1 MKDVQKFMEKQQF
14 KAESQR
20 LLDLMINS
28 IYTHREIFLR
38 EIISNASDAIDKLA
52 YTALTDDK
60 VGINR
65 DEFAITITRDPE
77 NRVLTVSD
85 NGIGMSREEMEENL
99 GTIAKSGS
107 LGFKQAMEKN
117 EDIDIIGQFGVGF
130 YSAFMVASSVTVI
143 SKKYGEDKAWKWVSD
158 GADGYTIEECVK
170 DGPGTDVIMTLK
182 ADTDDDKYSEYLE
195 EYEIRSL
202 IRKYSDYIRYP
213 IKMEVTKS
221 RPVEEPE
228 EEAVEVEGEQKEY
241 KAPKYE
247 EYTEVETLNSMVPI
261 WQRAKKDVTD
271 EEYEAFYREKFF
283 DYNKPLRVIHSSAEG
298 SVSFKALLYIPS
310 KAPYDFYTKD
320 FKRGL
325 QLYSSG
331 VMIMEN
337 CEDLLPEHFR
347 FVRGIVDSQDLSLNI
362 SREMLQH
369 NRQLTIIAR
378 NIEKKI
384 KSELK
389 SMLENDREKY
399 EQFYAAFGR
408 QLKYGTVSDYGAH
421 KDACQD
427 LLLFYSNKQGKLISL
442 KEYVDSM
449 AEGQEK
455 IYFAPGENRERLAK
469 LPQVETLA
477 KKGYDVLLFA
487 EDVDEF
493 IPQALMTYMEK
504 QFCNVSTEDLGLK
517 TEEEKKEAE
526 EKAEEMKGL
535 LTFVKE
541 SLGEQVKEVKLS
553 TDLGSHPVCMTPDA
567 GMSFEMEK
575 YMKKANPEFA
585 FPVGRILELNPEH
598 EAVKALQAAM
608 TADPV
613 KAKDYAQLLCYQ
625 AQLMAEL
632 PLDDPYAY
640 TELVCKLMK

>member
-1 MKDVQKFMEKQQF
+1 MEKQQF

-52 YTALTDDK
+52 YTALTDEK
-60 VGINR
+60 VGLNR
-65 DEFAITITRDPE
+65 EDFAITITRDPE
-77 NRVLTVSD
+77 HRTLTVSD
-85 NGIGMSREEMEENL
+85 NGIGMNKTEMEENL

-143 SKKYGEDKAWKWVSD
+143 SKKYGEDTAWKWVSN
-158 GADGYTIEECVK
+158 GTDGYTIEETTK
-170 DGPGTDVIMTLK
+170 DAPGTDVIMTLK
-182 ADTDDDKYSEYLE
+182 ADTDDEKYSTYLE
-195 EYEIRSL
+195 EYEIRNL
-202 IRKYSDYIRYP
+202 VRKYSDYIRYP
-213 IKMEVTKS
+213 IKMEVTKT
-221 RPVEEPE
+221 RPVEEPQ
-228 EEAVEVEGEQKEY
+228 AEGEEKKE
-241 KAPKYE
+241 PKYE
-247 EYTEVETLNSMVPI
+247 EYQEMETLNSMVPI
-261 WQRAKKDVTD
+261 WQRAKKDVTE
-271 EEYEAFYREKFF
+271 EEYDNFYREKFF
-283 DYNKPLRVIHSSAEG
+283 DYTKPLKVIHFGVEG
-298 SVSFKALLYIPS
+298 AVSFKALLYIPG

-347 FVRGIVDSQDLSLNI
+347 FVRGVVDSQDLSLNI

-389 SMLENDREKY
+389 NMLDNDRAKY
-399 EQFYAAFGR
+399 EEFYAVFGR
-408 QLKYGTVSDYGAH
+408 QLKYGTVADYGAH
-421 KDACQD
+421 KETCQD
-427 LLLFYSNKQGKLISL
+427 LLLFYSHKQGKLITL
-442 KEYVDSM
+442 KEYVDAM

-469 LPQVETLA
+469 LPQVETLS

-493 IPQALMTYMEK
+493 IPQTLMTYMEK
-504 QFCNVSTEDLGLK
+504 KFCNVATEDLGLK

-541 SLGEQVKEVKLS
+541 TLGDQVKEVRLS
-553 TDLGSHPVCMTPDA
+553 ADLGSHPACMVPDS

-598 EAVKALQAAM
+598 EAVKALQKAM
-608 TADPV
+608 TEDPV

-632 PLDDPYAY
+632 PLEDPYAY

>member
-1 MKDVQKFMEKQQF
+1 MEKMQF
-14 KAESQR
+14 KAESRR

-38 EIISNASDAIDKLA
+38 EIISNASDAMDKLA

-60 VGINR
+60 VGISR
-65 DEFAITITRDPE
+65 DQMAITVTADKEKGI
-77 NRVLTVSD
+77 LTVSD
-85 NGIGMSREEMEENL
+85 NGIGMSRAELEENL

-107 LGFKQAMEKN
+107 LGFKQTMEKQ

-130 YSAFMVASSVTVI
+130 YSAFMVASSITVI
-143 SKKYGEDKAWKWVSD
+143 TRKYGENTAWKWVSD
-158 GADGYTIEECVK
+158 GAEGYTIEETTK
-170 DGPGTDVIMTLK
+170 DAPGTDIIMTLK
-182 ADTDDDKYSEYLE
+182 ADTEEDTYSNYLE

-202 IRKYSDYIRYP
+202 VRKYSDYIRYP

-221 RPVEEPE
+221 RKVEDSD
-228 EEAVEVEGEQKEY
+228 EY
-241 KAPKYE
+241 ETYKDW
-247 EYTEVETLNSMVPI
+247 ETLNSMVPL
-261 WQRAKKDVTD
+261 WQRAKKDVTE
-271 EEYEAFYREKFF
+271 EEYNSFYQDKFF
-283 DYNKPLRVIHSSAEG
+283 DYTKPLRTIHFSAEG
-298 SVSFKALLYIPS
+298 TVSYKALMYVPG
-310 KAPYDFYTKD
+310 KAPFDFYTKD

-325 QLYSSG
+325 QLYSAG

-347 FVRGIVDSQDLSLNI
+347 FVRGVVDSQDLSLNI

-369 NRQLTIIAR
+369 NRQLTVIAK

-389 SMLENDREKY
+389 NMLENDRETY
-399 EQFYAAFGR
+399 EEFWGVFGR
-408 QLKYGTVSDYGAH
+408 QLKYGTVSDYGVH
-421 KDACQD
+421 KDACKD
-427 LLLFYSNKQGKLISL
+427 LLLFWSHKEGKLVSL
-442 KEYVDSM
+442 KEYVEAM

-455 IYFAPGENRERLAK
+455 IYFVPGENKERLAK
-469 LPQVETLA
+469 LPQVELLS
-477 KKGYDVLLFA
+477 KKGYDVLLFT

-493 IPQALMTYMEK
+493 IPQTLVSYMEK
-504 QFCNVSTEDLGLK
+504 EFCNASSEDLGLQS
-517 TEEEKKEAE
+517 EEERKEAE
-526 EKAEEMKGL
+526 EKAESMKGF

-541 SLGEQVKEVKLS
+541 SLGESVKEVRLS
-553 TDLGSHPVCMTPDA
+553 SNLGSHPVCMTPEA

-585 FPVGRILELNPEH
+585 FSVGRILELNADH
-598 EAVKALQAAM
+598 EAVRAMQKAM
-608 TADPV
+608 TEDPL
-613 KAKDYAQLLCYQ
+613 KAKDYAQLLCCQ

-632 PLDDPYAY
+632 PLDDPFAY

>member
-1 MKDVQKFMEKQQF
+1 MEKQQF

-38 EIISNASDAIDKLA
+38 EIIANASDAIDKLA

-60 VGINR
+60 VGLSR
-65 DEFAITITRDPE
+65 DDFAITITRDPE
-77 NRVLTVSD
+77 NRTLTVSD
-85 NGIGMSREEMEENL
+85 NGIGMNKAEMEENL

-107 LGFKQAMEKN
+107 LGFKQAMEKK

-143 SKKYGEDKAWKWVSD
+143 SRKYGEDTGWKWVSD
-158 GADGYTIEECVK
+158 GTDGYTIEETAK
-170 DGPGTDVIMTLK
+170 DAPGTDVIMTLK
-182 ADTDDDKYSEYLE
+182 ADTDDDKYSQFLE
-195 EYEIRSL
+195 EYEIRNL

-213 IKMEVTKS
+213 IRMEVTKT
-221 RPVEEPE
+221 RPVEE
-228 EEAVEVEGEQKEY
+228 AAAEGEDAEKKE
-241 KAPKYE
+241 PKYE
-247 EYTEVETLNSMVPI
+247 QYQEMETLNSMVPI
-261 WQRAKKDVTD
+261 WQRAKKDVTE
-271 EEYEAFYREKFF
+271 EEYDNFYREKFF
-283 DYNKPLRVIHSSAEG
+283 DYTKPLKVIHSSVEG
-298 SVSFKALLYIPS
+298 AVSFKALLYIPG
-310 KAPYDFYTKD
+310 KAPYDFYSKD

-347 FVRGIVDSQDLSLNI
+347 FVRGVVDSQDLSLNI

-389 SMLENDREKY
+389 SMLDNDRAKY
-399 EQFYAAFGR
+399 EEFYAVFGR
-408 QLKYGTVSDYGAH
+408 QLKYGTVADYGAH
-421 KDACQD
+421 KEACQD
-427 LLLFYSNKQGKLISL
+427 LLLFYSHKQGKLVTL
-442 KEYVDSM
+442 KEYVDAM

-455 IYFAPGENRERLAK
+455 IYFAPGENRDRLAK

-493 IPQALMTYMEK
+493 IPQTLMTYMEK
-504 QFCNVSTEDLGLK
+504 PFCNVSTEDLGLK

-541 SLGEQVKEVKLS
+541 SLGDQVKEVKLS
-553 TDLGSHPVCMTPDA
+553 ADLGSHPACMTPDS

-598 EAVKALQAAM
+598 EAVKALQKAM
-608 TADPV
+608 TEDPM

>member
-1 MKDVQKFMEKQQF
+1 MEKQQF

-28 IYTHREIFLR
+28 IYTHKEIFLR

-77 NRVLTVSD
+77 NRTLTVSD
-85 NGIGMSREEMEENL
+85 NGIGMSKEEMIENL

-130 YSAFMVASSVTVI
+130 YSAFMVASSITVI

-158 GADGYTIEECVK
+158 GADGYTIEETEK
-170 DGPGTDVIMTLK
+170 DAPGTDVIMTLK
-182 ADTDDDKYSEYLE
+182 ADTEDEKYSEYLE

-221 RPVEEPE
+221 RPVEEPKDE
-228 EEAVEVEGEQKEY
+228 NAEGEEN

-247 EYTEVETLNSMVPI
+247 SYTEMETLNSMVPI
-261 WQRAKKDVTD
+261 WQRDKKDVTE
-271 EEYEAFYREKFF
+271 EEYETFYRDKFF
-283 DYNKPLRVIHSSAEG
+283 DYNKPLRTIHYNVEG
-298 SVSFKALLYIPS
+298 NVSFKALLYIPG

-320 FKRGL
+320 YKRGL

-331 VMIMEN
+331 VLIMDN

-347 FVRGIVDSQDLSLNI
+347 FVRGVVDSQDLSLNI

-389 SMLENDREKY
+389 AMLENDREKY
-399 EQFYAAFGR
+399 EEFYAAFGR

-421 KDACQD
+421 KEATQD
-427 LLLFYSNKQGKLISL
+427 LLLFYSHKQGKLVSL
-442 KEYVDSM
+442 KEYVDAM

-455 IYFAPGENRERLAK
+455 IYFAPGENKERLSK
-469 LPQVETLA
+469 LPQVETLT
-477 KKGYDVLLFA
+477 KKGYDVLLFT

-493 IPQALMTYMEK
+493 VPQTLMTYMEK
-504 QFCNVSTEDLGLK
+504 PFCNVSTEDLGLQ
-517 TEEEKKEAE
+517 TEEEKKQAE

-541 SLGEQVKEVKLS
+541 TLGDRVKEVKLS
-553 TDLGSHPVCMTPDA
+553 SELGSHPVCMTPA
-567 GMSFEMEK
+567 EGMSFEMEK
-575 YMKKANPEFA
+575 YMKRANPEFA
-585 FPVGRILELNPEH
+585 FPVGRVLELNPEH
-598 EAVKALQAAM
+598 EAVQAMQKAM
-608 TADPV
+608 TEDPE
-613 KAKDYAQLLCYQ
+613 KAKDYAKLLCYQ

-640 TELVCKLMK
+640 TELVCRLMK

>member
-1 MKDVQKFMEKQQF
+1 MEKQQF

-28 IYTHREIFLR
+28 IYTHKEIFLR

-52 YTALTDDK
+52 YTALNDDK

-77 NRVLTVSD
+77 NRTLTVSD
-85 NGIGMSREEMEENL
+85 NGIGMSKDEMIENL

-130 YSAFMVASSVTVI
+130 YSAFMVASSITVI
-143 SKKYGEDKAWKWVSD
+143 SRKYGEDKAWKWVSD
-158 GADGYTIEECVK
+158 GADGYTIEETEK
-170 DGPGTDVIMTLK
+170 DAPGTDVIMTLK
-182 ADTDDDKYSEYLE
+182 ADTEDEKYSEYLE

-213 IKMEVTKS
+213 IRMEVTKS
-221 RPVEEPE
+221 RPVEEPKDE
-228 EEAVEVEGEQKEY
+228 NAEGEEN

-247 EYTEVETLNSMVPI
+247 SYTEMETLNSMVPI
-261 WQRAKKDVTD
+261 WQRDKKDVTE
-271 EEYEAFYREKFF
+271 EEYETFYRDKFF
-283 DYNKPLRVIHSSAEG
+283 DYNKPLRTIHYNVEG
-298 SVSFKALLYIPS
+298 NVSFKALLYIPG

-320 FKRGL
+320 YKRGL

-331 VMIMEN
+331 VLIMDN

-347 FVRGIVDSQDLSLNI
+347 FVRGVVDSQDLSLNI

-389 SMLENDREKY
+389 AMLENDREKY
-399 EQFYAAFGR
+399 EEFYAAFGR

-421 KDACQD
+421 KEATQD
-427 LLLFYSNKQGKLISL
+427 LLLFYSHKEGKLISL
-442 KEYVDSM
+442 KEYVDAM

-455 IYFAPGENRERLAK
+455 IYFAPGENKERLSK
-469 LPQVETLA
+469 LPQVETLT
-477 KKGYDVLLFA
+477 KRGYDVLLFT

-493 IPQALMTYMEK
+493 VPQTLMTYMEK
-504 QFCNVSTEDLGLK
+504 PFCNVSTEDLGLQ
-517 TEEEKKEAE
+517 TEEEKKQAE

-541 SLGEQVKEVKLS
+541 TLGDRVKEVKLS
-553 TDLGSHPVCMTPDA
+553 SELGSHPVCMTPA
-567 GMSFEMEK
+567 EGMSFEMEK
-575 YMKKANPEFA
+575 YMKRANPEFA
-585 FPVGRILELNPEH
+585 FPVGRVLELNPEH
-598 EAVKALQAAM
+598 EAVQAMQKAM
-608 TADPV
+608 TEDPE
-613 KAKDYAQLLCYQ
+613 KAKDYAKLLCYQ

-640 TELVCKLMK
+640 TELVCRLMK

>member
-1 MKDVQKFMEKQQF
+1 MEKQQF

-28 IYTHREIFLR
+28 IYTHKEIFLR

-77 NRVLTVSD
+77 NRTLTVSD
-85 NGIGMSREEMEENL
+85 NGIGMSKEEMIENL

-130 YSAFMVASSVTVI
+130 YSAFMVASSITVI
-143 SKKYGEDKAWKWVSD
+143 SRKYGEDKAWKWVSD
-158 GADGYTIEECVK
+158 GADGYTIEETEK
-170 DGPGTDVIMTLK
+170 DAPGTDVIMTLK
-182 ADTDDDKYSEYLE
+182 ADTEDEKYSEYLE

-213 IKMEVTKS
+213 IRMEVTKS
-221 RPVEEPE
+221 RPVEEPKDE
-228 EEAVEVEGEQKEY
+228 NAEGED

-247 EYTEVETLNSMVPI
+247 SYTEMETLNSMVPI
-261 WQRAKKDVTD
+261 WQRDKKDVTE
-271 EEYEAFYREKFF
+271 EEYETFYRDKFF
-283 DYNKPLRVIHSSAEG
+283 DYNKPLRTIHYNVEG
-298 SVSFKALLYIPS
+298 NVSFKALLYIPG

-320 FKRGL
+320 YKRGL

-331 VMIMEN
+331 VLIMDN

-347 FVRGIVDSQDLSLNI
+347 FVRGVVDSQDLSLNI

-389 SMLENDREKY
+389 AMLENDREKY
-399 EQFYAAFGR
+399 EEFYAAFGR

-421 KDACQD
+421 KEATQD
-427 LLLFYSNKQGKLISL
+427 LLLFYSHKQGKLVSL
-442 KEYVDSM
+442 KEYVDAM

-455 IYFAPGENRERLAK
+455 IYFAPGENKERLSK
-469 LPQVETLA
+469 LPQVETLT
-477 KKGYDVLLFA
+477 KKGYDVLLFT

-493 IPQALMTYMEK
+493 VPQTLMTYMEK
-504 QFCNVSTEDLGLK
+504 PFCNVSTEDLGLQ
-517 TEEEKKEAE
+517 TEEEKKQAE

-541 SLGEQVKEVKLS
+541 TLGDRVKEVKLS
-553 TDLGSHPVCMTPDA
+553 SELGSHPVCMTPA
-567 GMSFEMEK
+567 EGMSFEMEK
-575 YMKKANPEFA
+575 YMKRANPEFA
-585 FPVGRILELNPEH
+585 FPVGRVLELNPEH
-598 EAVKALQAAM
+598 EAVQAMQKAM
-608 TADPV
+608 TEDPE
-613 KAKDYAQLLCYQ
+613 KAKDYAKLLCYQ

-640 TELVCKLMK
+640 TELVCRLMK

>member
-1 MKDVQKFMEKQQF
+1 MEKQQF

-60 VGINR
+60 VGISR
-65 DEFAITITRDPE
+65 DEFAITITRDEE
-77 NRVLTVSD
+77 NRTLTVSD
-85 NGIGMSREEMEENL
+85 NGIGMTKEEMEENL
-99 GTIAKSGS
+99 GTICKSGS
-107 LGFKQAMEKN
+107 LGFKQAMEKQ

-130 YSAFMVASSVTVI
+130 YSAFMVASKVTVI
-143 SKKYGEDKAWKWVSD
+143 SRKYGEDTAWKWESD
-158 GADGYTIEECVK
+158 GAEGYTIEPAER
-170 DGPGTDVIMTLK
+170 DAAGTDVIMVLK
-182 ADTDDDKYSEYLE
+182 EDSEEEKYSEFLQ

-213 IKMEVTKS
+213 IRMEVEKS
-221 RPVEEPE
+221 RKKEDSPE
-228 EEAVEVEGEQKEY
+228 DKPEY
-241 KAPKYE
+241 E
-247 EYTEVETLNSMVPI
+247 SYTEMETLNSMVPI
-261 WQRAKKDVTD
+261 WQRAKKDVTQ
-271 EEYEAFYREKFF
+271 EEYESFYREKFF
-283 DYNKPLRVIHSSAEG
+283 DYNKPLRIIHSSAEG

-320 FKRGL
+320 YKRGL

-384 KSELK
+384 RSELK
-389 SMLENDREKY
+389 DMLENDREKY
-399 EQFYAAFGR
+399 EEFYAAFGR
-408 QLKYGTVSDYGAH
+408 QLKYGAVSDYGAH
-421 KDACQD
+421 KDSCQD
-427 LLLFYSNKQGKLISL
+427 LLLFFSHKQGKLISL
-442 KEYVDSM
+442 KEYVDAM
-449 AEGQEK
+449 PEGQEK
-455 IYFAPGENRERLAK
+455 IYYAPGENRDRLQK
-469 LPQVETLA
+469 LPQVELLGN
-477 KKGYDVLLFA
+477 KGYDVLLFT

-493 IPQALMTYMEK
+493 IPQTLMTYAEK
-504 QFCNVSTEDLGLK
+504 QFCNVVTEDLGLQS
-517 TEEEKKEAE
+517 EDEKKEAA
-526 EKAEEMKGL
+526 EKAEELKGF

-541 SLGEQVKEVKLS
+541 SLGDKVKEVRLS
-553 TDLGSHPVCMTPDA
+553 ENLGSYPAAMTPDA

-575 YMKKANPEFA
+575 YMKRMNPEYA
-585 FPVGRILELNPEH
+585 YSVGRILELNASHP
-598 EAVKALQAAM
+598 AVQAMQKAM
-608 TADPV
+608 TEDPV
-613 KAKDYAQLLCYQ
+613 KAKDYAQLLCCQ

-632 PLDDPYAY
+632 PLEDPFAY
-640 TELVCKLMK
+640 TELVCRLMN

>member
-1 MKDVQKFMEKQQF
+1 MKQQF

-60 VGINR
+60 VGISR
-65 DEFAITITRDPE
+65 DQFAITITRDE
-77 NRVLTVSD
+77 ANRTLTVSD
-85 NGIGMSREEMEENL
+85 NGIGMSREDMEENL

-107 LGFKQAMEKN
+107 LGFKQAMEKQ

-130 YSAFMVASSVTVI
+130 YSAFMVASSITVI

-158 GADGYTIEECVK
+158 GADGYTIEECAK
-170 DGPGTDVIMTLK
+170 DAPGTEIIMTLK
-182 ADTDDDKYSEYLE
+182 EDTEDDKYSEYLE
-195 EYEIRSL
+195 EYTIRSL

-213 IKMEVTKS
+213 IKMEVSKS
-221 RPVEEPE
+221 RK
-228 EEAVEVEGEQKEY
+228 KEDS
-241 KAPKYE
+241 E
-247 EYTEVETLNSMVPI
+247 EYESYMELETLNSMVPI
-261 WQRAKKDVTD
+261 WQRAKKDVTE
-271 EEYEAFYREKFF
+271 EEYETFYREKFF
-283 DYNKPLRVIHSSAEG
+283 DYNKPLRTIHTSAEG
-298 SVSFKALLYIPS
+298 SVSFKALMYVPS

-320 FKRGL
+320 FKHGL

-389 SMLENDREKY
+389 NMLENDREKY
-399 EQFYAAFGR
+399 EEFYAAFGR
-408 QLKYGTVSDYGAH
+408 QLKYGTVSEYGAH
-421 KDACQD
+421 KDSCKD
-427 LLLFYSNKQGKLISL
+427 LLIFYSHKQGKLISL
-442 KEYVDSM
+442 KEYVEAM

-455 IYFAPGENRERLAK
+455 IYYVPGENRDRLAK
-469 LPQVETLA
+469 LPQVEALS
-477 KKGYDVLLFA
+477 KKGYDCLLFT

-493 IPQALMTYMEK
+493 IPQTLVNYMEK
-504 QFCNVSTEDLGLK
+504 AFCNATSEDLGLQ
-517 TEEEKKEAE
+517 TDEEKKEAE
-526 EKAEEMKGL
+526 AKAEEMKGF
-535 LTFVKE
+535 LTFIQE
-541 SLGEQVKEVKLS
+541 SLGQQVKEVKLS
-553 TDLGSHPVCMTPDA
+553 SNLGKHPVCMTPEA

-575 YMKKANPEFA
+575 YMKRANPEFA
-585 FPVGRILELNPEH
+585 FSVGRILELNAEH
-598 EAVKALQAAM
+598 EAVQAMQRAM
-608 TADPV
+608 TEDPL

-632 PLDDPYAY
+632 PLEDPYAY

>member
-1 MKDVQKFMEKQQF
+1 MEKQQF

-28 IYTHREIFLR
+28 IYTHKEIFLR

-77 NRVLTVSD
+77 NRTLTVSD
-85 NGIGMSREEMEENL
+85 NGIGMSKEEMIENL

-130 YSAFMVASSVTVI
+130 YSAFMVASSITVI

-158 GADGYTIEECVK
+158 GADGYTIEETEK
-170 DGPGTDVIMTLK
+170 DAPGTDVIMTLK
-182 ADTDDDKYSEYLE
+182 ADTEDEKYSEYLE

-213 IKMEVTKS
+213 IRMEVTKS
-221 RPVEEPE
+221 RPVEEPKDE
-228 EEAVEVEGEQKEY
+228 NAEGEEN

-247 EYTEVETLNSMVPI
+247 SYTEMETLNSMVPI
-261 WQRAKKDVTD
+261 WQRDKKDVTE
-271 EEYEAFYREKFF
+271 EEYETFYRDKFF
-283 DYNKPLRVIHSSAEG
+283 DYNKPLRTIHYNVEG
-298 SVSFKALLYIPS
+298 NVSFKALLYIPG

-320 FKRGL
+320 YKRGL

-331 VMIMEN
+331 VLIMDN

-347 FVRGIVDSQDLSLNI
+347 FVRGVVDSQDLSLNI

-389 SMLENDREKY
+389 AMLENDREKY
-399 EQFYAAFGR
+399 EEFYAAFGR

-421 KDACQD
+421 KEATQD
-427 LLLFYSNKQGKLISL
+427 LLLFYSHKEGKLISL
-442 KEYVDSM
+442 KEYVDAM

-455 IYFAPGENRERLAK
+455 IYFAPGENKERLSK
-469 LPQVETLA
+469 LPQVETLT
-477 KKGYDVLLFA
+477 KRGYDVLLFT

-493 IPQALMTYMEK
+493 VPQTLMTYMEK
-504 QFCNVSTEDLGLK
+504 PFCNVSTEDLGLQ
-517 TEEEKKEAE
+517 TEEEKKQAE

-541 SLGEQVKEVKLS
+541 ALGDQVKEVKLS
-553 TDLGSHPVCMTPDA
+553 SELGSHPVCMTPA
-567 GMSFEMEK
+567 EGMSFEMEK
-575 YMKKANPEFA
+575 YMKRANPEFA
-585 FPVGRILELNPEH
+585 FPVGRVLELNPEH
-598 EAVKALQAAM
+598 EAVQAMQKAM
-608 TADPV
+608 TEDPE
-613 KAKDYAQLLCYQ
+613 KAKDYAKLLCCQ

-640 TELVCKLMK
+640 TELVCRLMK

>member
-1 MKDVQKFMEKQQF
+1 MEKKQF

-60 VGINR
+60 VGLTR
-65 DEFAITITRDPE
+65 DQFAITITRDKE
-77 NRVLTVSD
+77 NRTLTVSD
-85 NGIGMSREEMEENL
+85 NGIGMSKEEMEENL

-107 LGFKQAMEKN
+107 LGFKQAMEKK

-143 SKKYGEDKAWKWVSD
+143 SRKYGEDTGWKWVSD
-158 GADGYTIEECVK
+158 GTDGYTIEETAK
-170 DGPGTDVIMTLK
+170 DAPGTDVIMTLK
-182 ADTDDDKYSEYLE
+182 ADTDDDKYSQFLE
-195 EYEIRSL
+195 EYEIRNL

-213 IKMEVTKS
+213 IRMEVTKT
-221 RPVEEPE
+221 RPVEE
-228 EEAVEVEGEQKEY
+228 AAAEGEDAEKKE
-241 KAPKYE
+241 PKYE
-247 EYTEVETLNSMVPI
+247 QYQEMETLNSMVPI
-261 WQRAKKDVTD
+261 WQRAKKDVTE
-271 EEYEAFYREKFF
+271 EEYDNFYREKFF
-283 DYNKPLRVIHSSAEG
+283 DYTKPLKVIHSSVEG
-298 SVSFKALLYIPS
+298 AVSFKALLYIPG
-310 KAPYDFYTKD
+310 KAPYDFYSKD

-347 FVRGIVDSQDLSLNI
+347 FVRGVVDSQDLSLNI

-389 SMLENDREKY
+389 NMLDNDRAKY
-399 EQFYAAFGR
+399 EEFYAVFGR
-408 QLKYGTVSDYGAH
+408 QLKYGTVADYGAH
-421 KDACQD
+421 KEACQD
-427 LLLFYSNKQGKLISL
+427 LLLFYSHKQGKLVTL
-442 KEYVDSM
+442 KEYVDAM

-455 IYFAPGENRERLAK
+455 IYFAPGENRDRLAK
-469 LPQVETLA
+469 LPQVETLS

-493 IPQALMTYMEK
+493 IPQTLMTYMGK
-504 QFCNVSTEDLGLK
+504 PFCNVSTEDLGLK

-541 SLGEQVKEVKLS
+541 SLGDQVKEVKLS
-553 TDLGSHPVCMTPDA
+553 SDLGSHPACMTPDS

-598 EAVKALQAAM
+598 EAVKALQRAM
-608 TADPV
+608 TEDPV

>member
-1 MKDVQKFMEKQQF
+1 MEKQQF

-28 IYTHREIFLR
+28 IYTHKEIFLR

-77 NRVLTVSD
+77 NRTLTVSD
-85 NGIGMSREEMEENL
+85 NGIGMSKEEMIENL

-130 YSAFMVASSVTVI
+130 YSAFMVASSITVI
-143 SKKYGEDKAWKWVSD
+143 SRKYGEDKAWKWVSD
-158 GADGYTIEECVK
+158 GADGYTIEETEK
-170 DGPGTDVIMTLK
+170 DAPGTDVIMTLK
-182 ADTDDDKYSEYLE
+182 ADTEDEKYSEYLE

-221 RPVEEPE
+221 RPVEEPKDE
-228 EEAVEVEGEQKEY
+228 NAEGEEN

-247 EYTEVETLNSMVPI
+247 SYTEMETLNSMVPI
-261 WQRAKKDVTD
+261 WQRDKKDVTE
-271 EEYEAFYREKFF
+271 EEYETFYRDKFF
-283 DYNKPLRVIHSSAEG
+283 DYNKPLRTIHYNVEG
-298 SVSFKALLYIPS
+298 NVSFKALLYIPG

-320 FKRGL
+320 YKRGL

-331 VMIMEN
+331 VLIMDN

-347 FVRGIVDSQDLSLNI
+347 FVRGVVDSQDLSLNI

-389 SMLENDREKY
+389 AMLENDREKY
-399 EQFYAAFGR
+399 EEFYAAFGR

-421 KDACQD
+421 KEATQD
-427 LLLFYSNKQGKLISL
+427 LLLFYSHKQGKLVSL
-442 KEYVDSM
+442 KEYVDAM

-455 IYFAPGENRERLAK
+455 IYYAPGENKERLSK
-469 LPQVETLA
+469 LPQVETLT
-477 KKGYDVLLFA
+477 KRGYDVLLFT

-493 IPQALMTYMEK
+493 VPQTLMTYMEK
-504 QFCNVSTEDLGLK
+504 PFCNVSTEDLGLQ
-517 TEEEKKEAE
+517 TEEEKKQAE

-541 SLGEQVKEVKLS
+541 TLGDQVKEVKLS
-553 TDLGSHPVCMTPDA
+553 SELGSHPVCMTPA
-567 GMSFEMEK
+567 EGMSFEMEK
-575 YMKKANPEFA
+575 YMKRANPEFA
-585 FPVGRILELNPEH
+585 FPVGRVLELNPEH
-598 EAVKALQAAM
+598 EAVQAMQKAM
-608 TADPV
+608 TEDPE
-613 KAKDYAQLLCYQ
+613 KAKDYAKLLCYQ

-640 TELVCKLMK
+640 TELVCRLIK

>member
-1 MKDVQKFMEKQQF
+1 MEKQQF

-52 YTALTDDK
+52 YTALTDEK
-60 VGINR
+60 VGMSR
-65 DEFAITITRDPE
+65 EDFAITITRDPE
-77 NRVLTVSD
+77 NRTLTVSD
-85 NGIGMSREEMEENL
+85 NGIGMNKTEMEENL

-143 SKKYGEDKAWKWVSD
+143 SKKYGEDTAWKWVSN
-158 GADGYTIEECVK
+158 GTDGYTIEETTK
-170 DGPGTDVIMTLK
+170 DAPGTDVIMTLK
-182 ADTDDDKYSEYLE
+182 ADTDDEKYSTYLE
-195 EYEIRSL
+195 EYEIRNL
-202 IRKYSDYIRYP
+202 VRKYSDYIRYP
-213 IKMEVTKS
+213 IKMEVTKT
-221 RPVEEPE
+221 RPVEEPQ
-228 EEAVEVEGEQKEY
+228 AEGEEKKE
-241 KAPKYE
+241 PKYE
-247 EYTEVETLNSMVPI
+247 EYQEMETLNSMVPI
-261 WQRAKKDVTD
+261 WQRAKKDVTE
-271 EEYEAFYREKFF
+271 EEYDNFYREKFF
-283 DYNKPLRVIHSSAEG
+283 DYTKPLKVIHFGVEG
-298 SVSFKALLYIPS
+298 AVSFKALLYIPG

-337 CEDLLPEHFR
+337 CEDLLPEHYR
-347 FVRGIVDSQDLSLNI
+347 FVRGVVDSQDLSLNI

-389 SMLENDREKY
+389 NMLDNDRAKY
-399 EQFYAAFGR
+399 EEFYAVFGR
-408 QLKYGTVSDYGAH
+408 QLKYGTVADYGAH
-421 KDACQD
+421 KETCQD
-427 LLLFYSNKQGKLISL
+427 LLLFYSHKQGKLITL
-442 KEYVDSM
+442 KEYVDAM

-469 LPQVETLA
+469 LPQVETLS

-493 IPQALMTYMEK
+493 IPQTLMTYMEK
-504 QFCNVSTEDLGLK
+504 KFCNVATEDLGLK

-541 SLGEQVKEVKLS
+541 TLGDQVKEVRLS
-553 TDLGSHPVCMTPDA
+553 ADLGSHPACMVPDS

-598 EAVKALQAAM
+598 EAVKALQKAM
-608 TADPV
+608 TEDPV

-632 PLDDPYAY
+632 PLEDPYAY

>member
-1 MKDVQKFMEKQQF
+1 MEKQQF

-77 NRVLTVSD
+77 NRTLTVSD
-85 NGIGMSREEMEENL
+85 NGIGMSKDEMIENL

-130 YSAFMVASSVTVI
+130 YSAFMVASSITVI
-143 SKKYGEDKAWKWVSD
+143 SRKYGEDKAWKWVSD
-158 GADGYTIEECVK
+158 GADGYTIEETEK
-170 DGPGTDVIMTLK
+170 ATPGTDVIMTLK
-182 ADTDDDKYSEYLE
+182 ADTEDEKYSEYLE

-213 IKMEVTKS
+213 IRMEVTKS
-221 RPVEEPE
+221 RPVEEPKDE
-228 EEAVEVEGEQKEY
+228 NAEGEEN

-247 EYTEVETLNSMVPI
+247 SYTEMETLNSMVPI
-261 WQRAKKDVTD
+261 WQRDKKDVTE
-271 EEYEAFYREKFF
+271 EEYETFYRDKFF
-283 DYNKPLRVIHSSAEG
+283 DYNKPLRTIHYNVEG
-298 SVSFKALLYIPS
+298 NVSFKALLYIPG

-320 FKRGL
+320 YKRGL

-331 VMIMEN
+331 VLIMDN

-347 FVRGIVDSQDLSLNI
+347 FVRGVVDSQDLSLNI

-389 SMLENDREKY
+389 AMLENDREKY
-399 EQFYAAFGR
+399 EEFYAAFGR

-421 KDACQD
+421 KEATQD
-427 LLLFYSNKQGKLISL
+427 LLLFYSHKEGKLISL
-442 KEYVDSM
+442 KEYVDAM

-455 IYFAPGENRERLAK
+455 IYYAPGENKERLSK
-469 LPQVETLA
+469 LPQVETLT
-477 KKGYDVLLFA
+477 KRGYDVLLFT

-493 IPQALMTYMEK
+493 VPQTLMTYMEK
-504 QFCNVSTEDLGLK
+504 PFCNVSTEDLGLQ
-517 TEEEKKEAE
+517 TEEEKKQAE

-541 SLGEQVKEVKLS
+541 TLGDQVKEVKLS
-553 TDLGSHPVCMTPDA
+553 SELGSHPVCMTPA
-567 GMSFEMEK
+567 EGMSFEMEK
-575 YMKKANPEFA
+575 YMKRANPEFA
-585 FPVGRILELNPEH
+585 FPVGRVLELNPEH
-598 EAVKALQAAM
+598 EAVQAMQKAM
-608 TADPV
+608 TEDPE
-613 KAKDYAQLLCYQ
+613 KAKDYAKLLCYQ

-640 TELVCKLMK
+640 TELVCRLMK

>member
-1 MKDVQKFMEKQQF
+1 MEKQQF

-28 IYTHREIFLR
+28 IYTHKEIFLR

-65 DEFAITITRDPE
+65 DEFAVTITRDPE
-77 NRVLTVSD
+77 NRTLTVSD
-85 NGIGMSREEMEENL
+85 NGIGMSKDEMIENL

-130 YSAFMVASSVTVI
+130 YSAFMVASSITVI

-158 GADGYTIEECVK
+158 GADGYTIEETEK
-170 DGPGTDVIMTLK
+170 DAPGTDVIMTLK
-182 ADTDDDKYSEYLE
+182 ADTEDEKYSEYLE

-213 IKMEVTKS
+213 IRMEVTKS
-221 RPVEEPE
+221 RPVEEPKDE
-228 EEAVEVEGEQKEY
+228 NAEGEEN

-247 EYTEVETLNSMVPI
+247 SYTEMETLNSMVPI
-261 WQRAKKDVTD
+261 WQRDKKDVTE
-271 EEYEAFYREKFF
+271 EEYETFYRDKFF
-283 DYNKPLRVIHSSAEG
+283 DYNKPLRTIHYNVEG
-298 SVSFKALLYIPS
+298 NVSFKALLYIPG

-320 FKRGL
+320 YKRGL

-331 VMIMEN
+331 VLIMDN

-347 FVRGIVDSQDLSLNI
+347 FVRGVVDSQDLSLNI

-389 SMLENDREKY
+389 AMLENDREKY
-399 EQFYAAFGR
+399 EEFYAAFGR

-421 KDACQD
+421 KEATQD
-427 LLLFYSNKQGKLISL
+427 LLLFYSHKQGKLVSL
-442 KEYVDSM
+442 KEYVDAM

-455 IYFAPGENRERLAK
+455 IYYAPGENKERLSK
-469 LPQVETLA
+469 LPQVETLT
-477 KKGYDVLLFA
+477 KKGYDVLLFT

-493 IPQALMTYMEK
+493 VPQTLMTYMEK
-504 QFCNVSTEDLGLK
+504 PFCNVSTEDLGLQ
-517 TEEEKKEAE
+517 TEEEKKQAE

-541 SLGEQVKEVKLS
+541 TLGDRVKEVKLS
-553 TDLGSHPVCMTPDA
+553 SELGSHPVCMTPA
-567 GMSFEMEK
+567 EGMSFEMEK
-575 YMKKANPEFA
+575 YMKRANPEFA
-585 FPVGRILELNPEH
+585 FPVGRVLELNPEH
-598 EAVKALQAAM
+598 EAVQAMQKAM
-608 TADPV
+608 TEDPE
-613 KAKDYAQLLCYQ
+613 KAKDYAKLLCYQ

-640 TELVCKLMK
+640 TELVCRLMK

>member
-1 MKDVQKFMEKQQF
+1 MEKQQF

-60 VGINR
+60 VGISR
-65 DEFAITITRDPE
+65 DQFAITITRDQE
-77 NRVLTVSD
+77 NRTLTVSD
-85 NGIGMSREEMEENL
+85 NGIGMSKEDMEENL

-107 LGFKQAMEKN
+107 LGFKQAMEKQ

-130 YSAFMVASSVTVI
+130 YSAFMVASSITVI

-158 GADGYTIEECVK
+158 GADGYTIEEADK
-170 DGPGTDVIMTLK
+170 EAPGTDIIMVLK
-182 ADTDDDKYSEYLE
+182 EDTEDDKYSEFLE
-195 EYEIRSL
+195 EYEIRNL

-213 IKMEVTKS
+213 IRMEVSKS
-221 RPVEEPE
+221 RPVED
-228 EEAVEVEGEQKEY
+228 AQEGEP
-241 KAPKYE
+241 AYE
-247 EYTEVETLNSMVPI
+247 SYTEMETLNSMVPI
-261 WQRAKKDVTD
+261 WQRSKNEVTE
-271 EEYEAFYREKFF
+271 EEYDSFYREKFF
-283 DYNKPLRVIHSSAEG
+283 DYNKPLRVIHSSVEG
-298 SVSFKALLYIPS
+298 SVTFKALLYIPG

-320 FKRGL
+320 YKRGL

-389 SMLENDREKY
+389 SMLENDQEKY
-399 EQFYAAFGR
+399 EEFYAAFGR
-408 QLKYGTVSDYGAH
+408 QLKYGTVAEYGAH
-421 KDACQD
+421 KDACKD
-427 LLLFYSNKQGKLISL
+427 LLLFYSHKEGKLISL
-442 KEYVDSM
+442 KEYVEAM
-449 AEGQEK
+449 TEGQEK
-455 IYFAPGENRERLAK
+455 IYFAPGENKDRLSK
-469 LPQVETLA
+469 LPQVETLR
-477 KKGYDVLLFA
+477 KKGYDTLLFT

-493 IPQALMTYMEK
+493 IPQTLVTYMEK
-504 QFCNVSTEDLGLK
+504 AFCNVSSEDLGLQ

-526 EKAEEMKGL
+526 EKAEEMKGF
-535 LTFVKE
+535 LTFVQE
-541 SLGEQVKEVKLS
+541 TLGDQVKEVRLS
-553 TDLGSHPVCMTPDA
+553 QNLGSHPVCMTPEA

-575 YMKKANPEFA
+575 YMKRANPEFA
-585 FPVGRILELNPEH
+585 FPVGRILELNADH
-598 EAVKALQAAM
+598 DAVKALEKAM
-608 TADPV
+608 TTDPV
-613 KAKDYAQLLCYQ
+613 LAKDYAQLLCYQ

-632 PLDDPYAY
+632 PLEDPYAY
-640 TELVCKLMK
+640 TELVCRLMK

>member
-1 MKDVQKFMEKQQF
+1 MAKQQF

-130 YSAFMVASSVTVI
+130 YSAFMVASTVTVI

-158 GADGYTIEECVK
+158 GTDGYTIEECAK
-170 DGPGTDVIMTLK
+170 DAPGTDVIMTLK
-182 ADTDDDKYSEYLE
+182 ADTDEDKYSEYLE

-213 IKMEVTKS
+213 IKMLVTKS

-228 EEAVEVEGEQKEY
+228 EEAVEVEGEEKEY

-247 EYTEVETLNSMVPI
+247 EYTELETLNSMVPI

-320 FKRGL
+320 YKRGL

-389 SMLENDREKY
+389 AMLENDREKY

-427 LLLFYSNKQGKLISL
+427 LLLFYSNKQSKLISL
-442 KEYVDSM
+442 KEYVDAM

-469 LPQVETLA
+469 LPQVETLN

-493 IPQALMTYMEK
+493 IPQTLMTYMEK

-553 TDLGSHPVCMTPDA
+553 SDLGSHPVCMTPDS

-585 FPVGRILELNPEH
+585 FPVGRILELNPDH

-640 TELVCKLMK
+640 TELVCKLIK

>member
-1 MKDVQKFMEKQQF
+1 MEKQQF

-28 IYTHREIFLR
+28 IYTHKEIFLR

-77 NRVLTVSD
+77 NRTLTVSD
-85 NGIGMSREEMEENL
+85 NGIGMSKEEMIENL

-130 YSAFMVASSVTVI
+130 YSAFMVASSITVI

-158 GADGYTIEECVK
+158 GADGYTIEETEK
-170 DGPGTDVIMTLK
+170 ATPGTDVIMTLK
-182 ADTDDDKYSEYLE
+182 ADTEDEKYSEYLE

-221 RPVEEPE
+221 RPVEEPKDE
-228 EEAVEVEGEQKEY
+228 NAEGEED

-247 EYTEVETLNSMVPI
+247 SYTEMETLNSMVPI
-261 WQRAKKDVTD
+261 WQRDKKDVTE
-271 EEYEAFYREKFF
+271 EEYETFYRDKFF
-283 DYNKPLRVIHSSAEG
+283 DYNKPLRTIHYNVEG
-298 SVSFKALLYIPS
+298 NVSFKALLYIPG

-320 FKRGL
+320 YKRGL

-331 VMIMEN
+331 VLIMDN

-347 FVRGIVDSQDLSLNI
+347 FVRGVVDSQDLSLNI

-389 SMLENDREKY
+389 AMLENDREKY
-399 EQFYAAFGR
+399 EEFYAAFGR

-421 KDACQD
+421 KEATQD
-427 LLLFYSNKQGKLISL
+427 LLLFYSHKQGKLVSL
-442 KEYVDSM
+442 KEYVDAM

-455 IYFAPGENRERLAK
+455 IYYAPGENKERLSK
-469 LPQVETLA
+469 LPQVETLT
-477 KKGYDVLLFA
+477 KKGYDVLLFT

-493 IPQALMTYMEK
+493 VPQTLMTYMEK
-504 QFCNVSTEDLGLK
+504 SFCNVSTEDLGLQ
-517 TEEEKKEAE
+517 TEEEKKQAE

-541 SLGEQVKEVKLS
+541 TLGDRVKEVKLS
-553 TDLGSHPVCMTPDA
+553 SELGSHPVCMTPA
-567 GMSFEMEK
+567 EGMSFEMEK
-575 YMKKANPEFA
+575 YMKRANPEFA
-585 FPVGRILELNPEH
+585 FPVGRVLELNPEH
-598 EAVKALQAAM
+598 EAVQAMQKAM
-608 TADPV
+608 TEDPE
-613 KAKDYAQLLCYQ
+613 KAKDYAKLLCYQ

-640 TELVCKLMK
+640 TELVCRLMK